1 MTYPQWRY
9 FPSNTHHPEWVD
21 HLVRVVGSHAGSI
34 STTTQHTGL
43 KSDDVL
49 AELRDDLETY
59 GFVVEAGKTKA
70 DKVARAV
77 LFGENGVPEVNY
89 EIDGF
94 HDRLGIALEV
104 EAGRGA
110 ANNADYRDIVRTSL
124 ILDAQFLVLMQATAY
139 RSNPG
144 ATAIHAYANT
154 RSQLEAIYASQRLR
168 LPFKGVLLIGY

>member
-1 MTYPQWRY
+1 VTYPLWKY
-9 FPSNTHHPEWVD
+9 FPSNATPPEWALAMAE
-21 HLVRVVGSHAGSI
+21 LVARHAAEI
-34 STTTQHTGL
+34 STVEASTGL

-49 AELRDDLETY
+49 AELRDDLELM

-77 LFGENGVPEVNY
+77 LYGEGGMPEVNY

-94 HDRLGIALEV
+94 HDGFGIALEV

-110 ANNADYRDIVRTSL
+110 QSNADYRDIVRTSL
-124 ILDAQFLVLMQATAY
+124 ILDAQFLVLLQPVAY

-144 ATAIHAYANT
+144 AKAITAYATT
-154 RSQLEAIYASQRLR
+154 RSHLEAIYASQRLR
-168 LPFKGVLLIGY
+168 LPFKGLLLIGY

>member
-1 MTYPQWRY
+1 MTYPSWRY
-9 FPSNTHHPEWVD
+9 FPSNATPPDWAHGITG
-21 HLVRVVGSHAGSI
+21 VVASHAEAI
-34 STTTQHTGL
+34 STAQVHTGL

-49 AELRDDLETY
+49 SELRDDLETM

-77 LFGENGVPEVNY
+77 LYGEGGVPEVNY

-94 HDRLGIALEV
+94 HDALGIALEV

-124 ILDAQFLVLMQATAY
+124 ILDAQFLVLMQPISY
-139 RSNPG
+139 RSNVDAVG
-144 ATAIHAYANT
+144 IQAYANT
-154 RSQLEAIYASQRLR
+154 RAQLEAIYASQRLR